1 MARSTAVTKNRPAT
15 GGPVIELDG
24 MLWKP
29 REGSTTSAAEFATA
43 RATMIEIHRDAR
55 WNPWVEQDRAEE
67 LEQAMATFEQWTR
80 AEPGHRV
87 KTEAEI
93 EAMFAEWDATWK
105 VERDAR
111 DAVREERKAQY
122 DEGRESARLRLL
134 EVEAHLFIARLER
147 DQLISHERFPA
158 MDETRRVKAIAEEE
172 SRIEQATTL
181 ATELSDVVGDPE
193 TIVDRHGWLPSDR
206 RELSLSG
213 FSFRRRREVERLR
226 EAVAVLPATLKETKG
241 REPRA
246 EIREQLRRAE
256 RELTVW
262 LAVDRLE
269 SEAMCSECELP
280 LDWHLRNGYSLGE
293 FTGPCPAWP
302 SWRARLLQAREMIM
316 SWSAAKEKAVP
327 PAPKAQ
333 PIAILKSG
341 TPIEEVI
348 ASLTQLSAE
357 HPGAE
362 VRRGNANRW
371 EIWPAKQSEP
381 EE

>member
-1 MARSTAVTKNRPAT
+1 MARSTAVTKTRRAPGAL
-15 GGPVIELDG
+15 VIELDG

-29 REGSTTSAAEFATA
+29 RDGSITSAAEFATA

-55 WNPWVEQDRAEE
+55 WNPWVEQDRAVE
-67 LEQAMATFEQWTR
+67 LERAMATFEQWTR

-87 KTEAEI
+87 KTEAEF

-105 VERDAR
+105 VERDAL
-111 DAVREERKAQY
+111 DAAREKRKAHY
-122 DEGRESARLRLL
+122 DEGRELARLRLL
-134 EVEAHLFIARLER
+134 EVEAYLFIATLER
-147 DQLISHERFPA
+147 DQLVSHERAPA
-158 MDETRRVKAIAEEE
+158 MDEARRAKAIADED
-172 SRIEQATTL
+172 SRIERATAL
-181 ATELSDVVGDPE
+181 VAELHDVVGDPE
-193 TIVDRHGWLPSDR
+193 TVVDRHGWLPRER

-226 EAVAVLPATLKETKG
+226 EAVAVLPATLKATKG

-280 LDWHLRNGYSLGE
+280 LDWHLRNGYALGD
-293 FTGPCPAWP
+293 FTRPCPAWP
-302 SWRARLLQAREMIM
+302 SWRARLLKARGMIM
-316 SWSAAKEKAVP
+316 SWSAAKEQAAP
-327 PAPKAQ
+327 PPPKPQ
-333 PIAILKSG
+333 PIAVLKSG

-348 ASLTQLSAE
+348 ARLTQLNAE

-371 EIWPAKQSEP
+371 EIWPAKNKVMT
-381 EE
+381 